1 MTYYCVMNEENGE
14 KKESEVVF
22 GRHATVAEIWRLLE
36 KRSVY
41 MNDLRRIGKTMILRA
56 MKEKPKEGWAVIKR
70 DLGRCHSPEDF
81 AALVYRDVIA
91 ELEGATKFMRQM
103 QGLLGQG
110 SGAQI
115 GPIKLPD
122 GRVAPWK
129 EVLER
134 TFADLDAAI
143 KKKEIKVVFL
153 WDEVPFLLDNIIKN
167 AKDDQGERLAMQV
180 LDVMRSLGQDYPNVK
195 MVLTGSIGL
204 HHILSQL
211 RDENYINSPLNDMK
225 PLAPGPL
232 SPEDG
237 IKFAERML
245 KERGV
250 EWEERCGE
258 TIATLVGHVPFYIE
272 SFIDGLRS
280 GEKIR
285 NDDLEAVL
293 AERLTNPDDDWDLPH
308 HANRLKRY
316 FGDDEAQVLAILDFL
331 AGVDEFRS
339 NAAIMDSLQASGD
352 RQAGQRGGEKVA
364 EAVAS
369 RSLSR
374 KERGRRMGV
383 PTGDRKALVESR
395 TRGLR

>member
-1 MTYYCVMNEENGE
+1 MDEEAERENESEE
-14 KKESEVVF
+14 PEVVF
-22 GRHATVAEIWRLLE
+22 GRDTTIAEVWRLLE

-56 MKEKPKEGWAVIKR
+56 MKENPKEGWAVIKR

-81 AALVYRDVIA
+81 AALVYRDVIS
-91 ELEGATKFMRQM
+91 ELKGAKKFMRQM
-103 QGLLGQG
+103 QSLLGKG
-110 SGAQI
+110 SGVQI

-122 GRVAPWK
+122 GRVVPWK

-143 KKKEIKVVFL
+143 AKKEIKVVFL

-167 AKDDQGERLAMQV
+167 AEDDHGERLAMQV

-232 SPEDG
+232 SREDG
-237 IKFAERML
+237 VKFAQRML
-245 KERGV
+245 DERGV
-250 EWEERCGE
+250 DWEEGCEE

-272 SFIDGLRS
+272 SFVDGLRA
-280 GEKIR
+280 GEQIR
-285 NDDLEAVL
+285 AEDLEAAL
-293 AERLTNPDDDWDLPH
+293 TERLTNPDDDWDLPH
-308 HANRLKRY
+308 YANRLRRY
-316 FGDDEAQVLAILDFL
+316 FGDDERWVLAILDFL
-331 AGVDEFRS
+331 AGEDGFQGNS
-339 NAAIMDSLQASGD
+339 AIIDSLQATGD
-352 RQAGQRGGEKVA
+352 KLDPEVVRKLLKLLHRDHYLERNA
-364 EAVAS
+364 EGKWAFRLEIVK
-369 RSLSR
+369 RWWKL
-374 KERGRRMGV
+374 ERGI
-383 PTGDRKALVESR
+383 
-395 TRGLR
+395 